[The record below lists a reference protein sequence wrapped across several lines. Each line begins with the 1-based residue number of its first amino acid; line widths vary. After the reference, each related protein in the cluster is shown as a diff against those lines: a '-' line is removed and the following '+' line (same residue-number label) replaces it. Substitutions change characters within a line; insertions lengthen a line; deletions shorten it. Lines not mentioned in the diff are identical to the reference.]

1 MPTYRVSVWDCELCD
16 GQGGWEGRYAGL
28 PKWGIR
34 AALREL
40 ATEGWVED
48 FSMLV
53 EREGVEDVPHLA
65 GQDRERAT
73 P

>member
-1 MPTYRVSVWDCELCD
+1 MTTYAISVWDSELHR

-28 PKWGIR
+28 TKWGIR

-53 EREGVEDVPHLA
+53 EREVGEDGPGRVE
-65 GQDRERAT
+65 T

>member
-1 MPTYRVSVWDCELCD
+1 MPTYRISVWDSELCD
-16 GQGGWEGRYAGL
+16 GQGGWEERYSGL

-34 AALREL
+34 VALREL

-53 EREGVEDVPHLA
+53 EREGVEDVPRRA
-65 GQDRERAT
+65 GQDRVRAT